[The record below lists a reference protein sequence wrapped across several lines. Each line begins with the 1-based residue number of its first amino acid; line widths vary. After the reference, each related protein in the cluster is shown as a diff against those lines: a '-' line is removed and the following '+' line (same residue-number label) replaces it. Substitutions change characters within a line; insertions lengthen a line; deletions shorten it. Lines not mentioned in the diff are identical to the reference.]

1 VTPSAP
7 VGDREAAVHHARRV
21 SGQVAAL
28 AGMIA
33 EGRRLPAIAQQVV
46 AARASLD
53 SLLLRLVEIELHDCL
68 PSPAARDEVDGVLRA
83 ALGRP
88 AAGRAAIRVR
98 PIARA
103 SRTARSHK
111 ERTS

>member
-1 VTPSAP
+1 LAP

-28 AGMIA
+28 AAMIG
-33 EGRRLPAIAQQVV
+33 EGRRLPVIAQQVV

-88 AAGRAAIRVR
+88 ASGRAAIRVQ
-98 PIARA
+98 PTTQAP
-103 SRTARSHK
+103 RTARSHK
-111 ERTS
+111 KRTS